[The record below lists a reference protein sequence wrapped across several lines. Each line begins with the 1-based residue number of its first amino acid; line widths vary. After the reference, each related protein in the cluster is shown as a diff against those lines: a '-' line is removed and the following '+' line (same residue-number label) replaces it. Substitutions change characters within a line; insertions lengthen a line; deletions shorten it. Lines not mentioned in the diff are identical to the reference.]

1 MCYPLMLGDGPRIC
15 SIYWWLVVWSSHT
28 RGWSAA
34 RDNTNPGSQGS
45 SDNCSIGLCK
55 DTRVT
60 TTECDTPEHIKVNL
74 TSMKAA
80 TRLQQLIRKWAI
92 YTKLQEYK
100 LKETYSNFSI
110 SSLLYYL
117 DTMIAKAFF
126 VLECVTMDITH
137 PRPHASAH

>member
-1 MCYPLMLGDGPRIC
+1 
-15 SIYWWLVVWSSHT
+15 
-28 RGWSAA
+28 
-34 RDNTNPGSQGS
+34 
-45 SDNCSIGLCK
+45 
-55 DTRVT
+55 
-60 TTECDTPEHIKVNL
+60 
-74 TSMKAA
+74 MKAA